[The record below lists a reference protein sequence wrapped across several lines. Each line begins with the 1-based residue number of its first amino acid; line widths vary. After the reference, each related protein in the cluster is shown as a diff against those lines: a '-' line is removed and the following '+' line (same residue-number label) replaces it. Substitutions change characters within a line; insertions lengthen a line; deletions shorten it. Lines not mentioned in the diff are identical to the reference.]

1 MRAASRRLR
10 EGRARGMRAAAFVLA
25 AFSTLLARSARA
37 EEPAPAAKDA
47 PAPRPEP
54 PPRPPLPPRA
64 PAKPV
69 PWSRHVDI
77 GGGVALVNRVAA
89 TEAPEGVRTPVRYSP
104 SLGFGLWARWE
115 LVRWLRMNLYFVRS
129 QHEAGMPPGAL
140 GLPGDPDPAGLY
152 TYSFG
157 ARLAPTWQ
165 FGPRL
170 RTWVSAGAG
179 WGRIEV
185 DPFDVRQANGG
196 RFDVRS
202 RAASFVELPF
212 GLGASFDLIP
222 KWLAL
227 EVEVVGAFNVGERG
241 DALREGQTIDSSGR
255 RVDVGPL
262 PEIQGS
268 FVQTL
273 GLSLVL

>member
-1 MRAASRRLR
+1 MLTTSRRHR
-10 EGRARGMRAAAFVLA
+10 EKRARGTHALALALAAAA
-25 AFSTLLARSARA
+25 ALLARSARA
-37 EEPAPAAKDA
+37 
-47 PAPRPEP
+47 EP

-64 PAKPV
+64 PAAPV
-69 PWSRHVDI
+69 PWTRHVDI
-77 GGGVALVNRVAA
+77 GGGLALVNRVAA
-89 TEAPEGVRTPVRYSP
+89 TEAPAGTTTPVRYTP
-104 SLGFGLWARWE
+104 SLGFGLWARWDI
-115 LVRWLRMNLYFVRS
+115 VRWLRVNLYFVRS
-129 QHEAGMPPGAL
+129 QHDAGMPPGAL
-140 GLPGDPDPAGLY
+140 GLPGDPDPVGLY

-157 ARLAPTWQ
+157 ARLAPTWH

-185 DPFDVRQANGG
+185 DPFLVRQDGG
-196 RFDVRS
+196 GSFNVRG

-227 EVEVVGAFNVGERG
+227 EIEVVGAFNVGERG
-241 DALREGQTIDSSGR
+241 DALREGQAIDARGR

-262 PEIQGS
+262 PEISGS